1 MIYQLSTA
9 SHDLVL
15 SRHFIETAC
24 EPALHSALV
33 EHLRERGIQV
43 RKAADTNSDQHIPVL
58 PVHAK
63 FYAFV
68 VLRHHKYSA
77 TRLSKAQS
85 LDASLVR
92 VRFLDIDSDSNGTW
106 TWCGVIEDL
115 VELTHQGQTAVLAH
129 MRWLVPW
136 EGVILDDR
144 DIE

>member
-68 VLRHHKYSA
+68 VLRPHNYSPPLP
-77 TRLSKAQS
+77 TNPHS
-85 LDASLVR
+85 LPPPLLRYPFPA
-92 VRFLDIDSDSNGTW
+92 I
-106 TWCGVIEDL
+106 
-115 VELTHQGQTAVLAH
+115 HA
-129 MRWLVPW
+129 
-136 EGVILDDR
+136 
-144 DIE
+144 